1 MNNNVGT
8 MSRNHQKVG
17 QMVKGSHKMGT
28 MSRANKSVGV
38 NNAPSPQQIE
48 ETSKEYNKYK

>member
-1 MNNNVGT
+1 MNNSVGS

-17 QMVKGSHKMGT
+17 QMVKGNNRVGS
-28 MSRANKSVGV
+28 MSRGNKSVGM
-38 NNAPSPQQIE
+38 NIAPSPQQIE

>member
-1 MNNNVGT
+1 MNNSVGS

-17 QMVKGSHKMGT
+17 QMVKGNNRVGS
-28 MSRANKSVGV
+28 MSRGNKSVGM

>member
-17 QMVKGSHKMGT
+17 QMVKGSHKMGS
-28 MSRANKSVGV
+28 MSRGSKSVGM

>member
-1 MNNNVGT
+1 MKNNVGT

-17 QMVKGSHKMGT
+17 QMVKGNVKMGS
-28 MSRANKSVGV
+28 MSRGNKSVGM

>member
-17 QMVKGSHKMGT
+17 QMVKGSHKMGS
-28 MSRANKSVGV
+28 MSIGNKPVGV
-38 NNAPSPQQIE
+38 NNTPSPQQIE

>member
-8 MSRNHQKVG
+8 MSKNHQKVG
-17 QMVKGSHKMGT
+17 QMVKGSHKLGS
-28 MSRANKSVGV
+28 MSIGNKPVGV

>member
-1 MNNNVGT
+1 MNNSVGS

-17 QMVKGSHKMGT
+17 QMVKGNNRVGS
-28 MSRANKSVGV
+28 MSRGNKSVGM

-48 ETSKEYNKYK
+48 ETSK

>member
-17 QMVKGSHKMGT
+17 QMVKGSHKMGS
-28 MSRANKSVGV
+28 MSRGTKSVGM
-38 NNAPSPQQIE
+38 NIAPSPQQIE